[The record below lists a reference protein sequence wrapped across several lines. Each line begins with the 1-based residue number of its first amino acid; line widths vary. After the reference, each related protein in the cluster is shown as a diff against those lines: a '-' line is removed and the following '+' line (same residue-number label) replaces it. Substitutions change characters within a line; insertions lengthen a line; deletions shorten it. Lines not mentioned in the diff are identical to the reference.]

1 MNDILLSS
9 YFFQCNHDFFLYFYY
24 FITCRNVSFVQIEK
38 YFYLSAVIETEWTWT
53 GLLKGWIFYCAE
65 GKIFLLGYDWKIICS
80 ENDIN
85 GIGKLVI
92 SFLFHEENGFYKMST
107 HVWYYF
113 FLRISVLN
121 RGSST
126 QYYIKIKEAPGFEF
140 YDFGNDSRNYE
151 YLYYSYPFSLNP
163 L

>member
-1 MNDILLSS
+1 MDFIKCPLMSDI
-9 YFFQCNHDFFLYFYY
+9 
-24 FITCRNVSFVQIEK
+24 I
-38 YFYLSAVIETEWTWT
+38 
-53 GLLKGWIFYCAE
+53 
-65 GKIFLLGYDWKIICS
+65 
-80 ENDIN
+80 
-85 GIGKLVI
+85 
-92 SFLFHEENGFYKMST
+92 
-107 HVWYYF
+107 F

>member
-1 MNDILLSS
+1 MIVSWWWMIYYWVHIFFNAIMIFFCIFIILL
-9 YFFQCNHDFFLYFYY
+9 LVYY
-24 FITCRNVSFVQIEK
+24 VSFVQIEE

-113 FLRISVLN
+113 FFTDICTKQRIFNSILHKN
-121 RGSST
+121 
-126 QYYIKIKEAPGFEF
+126 
-140 YDFGNDSRNYE
+140 
-151 YLYYSYPFSLNP
+151 
-163 L
+163 